1 MAGSRFDYPTI
12 PKPMSDTTS
21 GLSLL
26 LVAGIAN
33 ASFALPMKFTRRW
46 AWENTWLVFAVFAL
60 LILPTVVTLATVPNL
75 VQVYAGILPMIL
87 IVAAFGAGWGVAQ
100 VLFGLSVDLLGIALT
115 FSIVL
120 GISAAVG
127 SMIPLIQLHP
137 QKVFSGGGLGVMTG
151 ISLVILGVVICA
163 IAGRRREAAFGQ
175 PAGVE
180 KLRRRVGLYSR
191 SAADL
196 APP

>member
-1 MAGSRFDYPTI
+1 
-12 PKPMSDTTS
+12 MSDTTS
-21 GLSLL
+21 GLALL

-60 LILPTVVTLATVPNL
+60 LVLPTVVTLATVPNL

-127 SMIPLIQLHP
+127 SMIPLIRLHP
-137 QKVFSGGGLGVMTG
+137 QKVFSGGGLGVMAG

-163 IAGRRREAAFGQ
+163 IAWPSQGGCLWSACRCGENFADAWAYIRDLQRTWRRHDEFRPGF
-175 PAGVE
+175 
-180 KLRRRVGLYSR
+180 R
-191 SAADL
+191 
-196 APP
+196 